1 MCCSRVPLAP
11 LAGYTGNVLSESNSA
26 SSSPEFGYAL
36 KLPGWQAG
44 QGSLPDT
51 AATPTSSTSPGS
63 PGSKQN
69 RRKQTLSWKK
79 PKMRDT
85 WSE

>member
-1 MCCSRVPLAP
+1 MPLAP
-11 LAGYTGNVLSESNSA
+11 LAGYTGNVVSESNSA

-36 KLPGWQAG
+36 KLPGWQAA

-51 AATPTSSTSPGS
+51 AATPTSSSPGS